1 VAPLEAFLVTPEREL
16 WSGRASMV
24 IARGTE
30 GEVGVLAGHAPML
43 IRLAAAPLRIQR
55 DGQEDRFV
63 VDGGFL
69 HVVSTPEATRV
80 DVLADGAVRVQDIDV
95 DAARRERAEAEE
107 ALWQRPDDEA
117 ASLRLAR
124 ATARLEAAE
133 GR

>member
-1 VAPLEAFLVTPEREL
+1 VALEAFLVTPEREL
-16 WSGRASMV
+16 WSGSASMV

-55 DGQEDRFV
+55 NGQEERFV
-63 VDGGFL
+63 IDGGFL

-80 DVLADGAVRVQDIDV
+80 DILADGAVRVEDIDA
-95 DAARRERAEAEE
+95 DAARRERDEAEE
-107 ALWQRPDDEA
+107 ALRRRPDDEA
-117 ASLRLAR
+117 AALRLAR
-124 ATARLEAAE
+124 ATARLDAAE